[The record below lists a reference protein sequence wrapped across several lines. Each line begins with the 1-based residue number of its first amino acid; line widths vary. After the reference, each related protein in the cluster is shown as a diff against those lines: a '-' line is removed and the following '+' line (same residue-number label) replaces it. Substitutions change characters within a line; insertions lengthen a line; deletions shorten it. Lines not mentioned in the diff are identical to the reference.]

1 MGMTITEKILA
12 RAAGRKT
19 VSPGEIIEKV
29 NIDMVMLHEG
39 FSRLLYDQF
48 RDLGVKFWDLDRVV
62 VMIDHEA
69 NPRSQARQEDIV
81 KTKNFAHEFEVTNWY
96 YSEGIAHQVMPEMG
110 HVRPGE
116 VIVGTDSHTCTY
128 GAFGAFS
135 SGIGATEAGWIF
147 ATGDMW
153 FRIPESMKFNVTGKL
168 PEMVMAK
175 DLIHHVLGKI
185 GGDGAVYK
193 AMEWTGSV
201 IDDMSIDGRMVLANM
216 AIEGGAKNGIIA
228 PDNKT
233 IEYVKSRT
241 DKPFKPVYSDPDAEY
256 SDILEIDGSE
266 LEPLVAI
273 QPSPANVKSVSELEG
288 TKIDR
293 AAIGTCTGGRI
304 EDLRIAAKII
314 KGRKIK
320 DSDVKLLVIPASLEQ
335 SRKAL
340 EEGLY
345 KIFIDAK
352 AYVNSPSCESCQSLN
367 LIEDEVAITTNNR
380 NFLTRAGHLKSM
392 QYLASPATVAASYV
406 QGEITDPRKFL

>member
-48 RDLGVKFWDLDRVV
+48 RALGVKFWDLDRVV

-96 YSEGIAHQVMPEMG
+96 YSEGIAHQVMSETG

-147 ATGDMW
+147 TTGDMW
-153 FRIPESMKFNVTGKL
+153 FRIPESMKFNVIGKL

-175 DLIHHVLGKI
+175 L
-185 GGDGAVYK
+185 
-193 AMEWTGSV
+193 
-201 IDDMSIDGRMVLANM
+201 
-216 AIEGGAKNGIIA
+216 
-228 PDNKT
+228 
-233 IEYVKSRT
+233 
-241 DKPFKPVYSDPDAEY
+241 
-256 SDILEIDGSE
+256 
-266 LEPLVAI
+266 
-273 QPSPANVKSVSELEG
+273 
-288 TKIDR
+288 
-293 AAIGTCTGGRI
+293 
-304 EDLRIAAKII
+304 
-314 KGRKIK
+314 
-320 DSDVKLLVIPASLEQ
+320 ASL
-335 SRKAL
+335 
-340 EEGLY
+340 
-345 KIFIDAK
+345 
-352 AYVNSPSCESCQSLN
+352 
-367 LIEDEVAITTNNR
+367 
-380 NFLTRAGHLKSM
+380 H
-392 QYLASPATVAASYV
+392 SY
-406 QGEITDPRKFL
+406 